1 MSFIYNGEEIGMV
14 NGHVPQEMVQDP
26 AASGGAGRDPER
38 TPMQWT
44 SGKNAGFSNAKTTWL
59 PVANG
64 YEQRNVESENNEQGS
79 FLTLYK
85 SLTKLRNKSE
95 ALRYGE
101 IKLIKTGSGKV
112 LCFKRSKGKQSHIIL
127 INFSIDLVEVKLP
140 PSVKIG
146 EFQIS
151 SDAETLH
158 KDTKGNK
165 VHLLPN
171 EAAVFAA
178 KTPVNFR
185 LSQEWIQTTVITLAQ
200 KVGTAFLHNLAVYAG
215 SFFSFFTTAI
225 IFIFVFLSLLKNQH
239 TLTETFRS
247 LNPLGED
254 ISNLYLSRVSA
265 MTKAM
270 VRGQFI
276 IAIAQGFSDAVLI
289 YLGGLHGGFFF
300 LLMLLSILSFIP
312 LGGGILAIPIG
323 IAMALTGNWVGGL
336 IVILG
341 HLLIVTNIDN
351 ILRPRLVPAEAK
363 LDSALM
369 ILSVFSG
376 IALLGFLGIIVGP
389 VITIIIVTTIS
400 VYKEVYKN
408 VEMERVPAAGGN
420 SHKRSLW
427 QRFRRT

>member
-1 MSFIYNGEEIGMV
+1 MEKQLRISQSEKRALAVATAAAIIFAAYFFRHYFSLVIFAAIMAFLFNPFYRRRLSKNKNPGRAAATTFIFGALAILLPLAIILLLTV
-14 NGHVPQEMVQDP
+14 VQINHSINQISDTVQNTNTT
-26 AASGGAGRDPER
+26 A
-38 TPMQWT
+38 
-44 SGKNAGFSNAKTTWL
+44 FS
-59 PVANG
+59 
-64 YEQRNVESENNEQGS
+64 Q
-79 FLTLYK
+79 
-85 SLTKLRNKSE
+85 
-95 ALRYGE
+95 
-101 IKLIKTGSGKV
+101 
-112 LCFKRSKGKQSHIIL
+112 HIIKS
-127 INFSIDLVEVKLP
+127 INDIL
-140 PSVKIG
+140 
-146 EFQIS
+146 
-151 SDAETLH
+151 
-158 KDTKGNK
+158 
-165 VHLLPN
+165 
-171 EAAVFAA
+171 A

-408 VEMERVPAAGGN
+408 VEMERVPAATGN
-420 SHKRSLW
+420 SQKRSFW